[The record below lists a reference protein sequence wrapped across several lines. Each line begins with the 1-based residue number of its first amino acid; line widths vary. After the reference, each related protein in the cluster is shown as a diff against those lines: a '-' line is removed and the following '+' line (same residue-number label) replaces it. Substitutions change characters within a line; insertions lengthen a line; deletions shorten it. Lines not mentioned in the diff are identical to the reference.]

1 MTRKQIILLL
11 SAALCVL
18 LFGGLILAVL
28 FADVAPIGP
37 EGSAI
42 GLSTLNGAVRDLLP
56 YNETVYKVTELLGYA
71 TILLAFVYIATADA
85 MSRRRELVHNKN
97 LRRKAAFFK
106 RGIFMMF
113 FVFFCAAAL
122 YILFELVIVNYRPI
136 ILPGEALEA
145 SFPSSHTLLA
155 VAFMGPVIHDIA
167 VKEKSRIAKAIL
179 IPTGAVLMASVIVG
193 RLLSGVHWLTDILG
207 GLLIGSAL
215 VLTYAFF
222 YDLKYHK
229 EKN

>member
-1 MTRKQIILLL
+1 MTKKQISLLI
-11 SAALCVL
+11 SAALCFL

-28 FADVAPIGP
+28 FIDVAPIGP
-37 EGSAI
+37 EGSSI

-56 YNETVYKVTELLGYA
+56 YNETIYKVTEILGYA
-71 TILLAFVYIATADA
+71 TILIAFVYIGTRNA
-85 MSRRRELVHNKN
+85 MLRRTELIHNKK
-97 LRRKAAFFK
+97 LRRKSAFFE
-106 RGIFMMF
+106 RGLFMMF
-113 FVFFCAAAL
+113 FVFFGAAAL
-122 YILFELVIVNYRPI
+122 YVLFEMVIINYRPI
-136 ILPGEALEA
+136 ILPGEELEA

-207 GLLIGSAL
+207 GLFIGSAL

-222 YDLKYHK
+222 YDLRYHDK
-229 EKN
+229 